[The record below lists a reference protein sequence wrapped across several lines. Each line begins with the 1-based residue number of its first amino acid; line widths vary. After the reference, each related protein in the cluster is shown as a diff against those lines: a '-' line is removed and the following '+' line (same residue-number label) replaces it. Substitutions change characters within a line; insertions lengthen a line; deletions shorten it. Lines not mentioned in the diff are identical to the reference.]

1 MNNINNA
8 SISYFASED
17 EIDALLHMYDKLY
30 RLSLDNENIMII
42 FIDLTEKLDTITI
55 FDLANKIKYQSYSE
69 YTDYSLLELED
80 QIDLLYKEFYRK
92 NIYYDPIVIMIHDA
106 TKMPDCA
113 DEYELL
119 DYLNDK
125 LSLLKVLRTYIFC
138 TVRH

>member
-1 MNNINNA
+1 MVNINNA
-8 SISYFASED
+8 SISYFTNED

-80 QIDLLYKEFYRK
+80 QIDLLYKEFYRN
-92 NIYYDPIVIMIHDA
+92 NIYYDPVVIMIHDA

-125 LSLLKVLRTYIFC
+125 LTLLKVLRTYIFC

>member
-1 MNNINNA
+1 MVNINNA
-8 SISYFASED
+8 SISYFTNED

-42 FIDLTEKLDTITI
+42 FVDLTEKLDTITI

-80 QIDLLYKEFYRK
+80 QIDLLYKEFYRN
-92 NIYYDPIVIMIHDA
+92 NIYYDPVVIMIHDA

-125 LSLLKVLRTYIFC
+125 LTLLKVLRTYIFC

>member
-1 MNNINNA
+1 MVNINNA
-8 SISYFASED
+8 SISYFTNED
-17 EIDALLHMYDKLY
+17 EIDVLLHMYDKLY

-42 FIDLTEKLDTITI
+42 FVDLTEKLDTITI

-80 QIDLLYKEFYRK
+80 QIDLLYKEFYRN
-92 NIYYDPIVIMIHDA
+92 NIYYDPVVIMIHDA

-125 LSLLKVLRTYIFC
+125 LTLLKVLRTYIFC

>member
-69 YTDYSLLELED
+69 YIDYSLLELED
-80 QIDLLYKEFYRK
+80 QIDLLYKEFYRN

>member
-8 SISYFASED
+8 SISYFTSED

-30 RLSLDNENIMII
+30 RLSLDNENIMVI

-80 QIDLLYKEFYRK
+80 QIDLLYKEFYRN

-106 TKMPDCA
+106 NKMPDCA

>member
-1 MNNINNA
+1 MTDINNA
-8 SISYFASED
+8 SISYFTNED

-80 QIDLLYKEFYRK
+80 QIDLLYKEFYRN
-92 NIYYDPIVIMIHDA
+92 NIYYDPVVIMIHDA

-125 LSLLKVLRTYIFC
+125 LTLLKVLRTYIFC

>member
-1 MNNINNA
+1 MTNINNA
-8 SISYFASED
+8 SISYFTDED

-42 FIDLTEKLDTITI
+42 FVDLTEKLDTITI

-80 QIDLLYKEFYRK
+80 QIDLLYKEFYRN
-92 NIYYDPIVIMIHDA
+92 NIYYDPVVIMIHDA

-125 LSLLKVLRTYIFC
+125 LTLLKVLRTYIFC

>member
-1 MNNINNA
+1 MSDGA
-8 SISYFASED
+8 ISQD

-42 FIDLTEKLDTITI
+42 FVDLTEKLDTITI

-80 QIDLLYKEFYRK
+80 QIDLLYKEFYRN
-92 NIYYDPIVIMIHDA
+92 NIYYDPVVIMIHDA

-125 LSLLKVLRTYIFC
+125 LTLLKVLRTYIFC

>member
-1 MNNINNA
+1 MTDINNA
-8 SISYFASED
+8 SISYFTDED

-80 QIDLLYKEFYRK
+80 QIDLLYKEFYRN
-92 NIYYDPIVIMIHDA
+92 NIYYDPVVIMIHDA

-125 LSLLKVLRTYIFC
+125 LTLLKVLRTYIFC